1 MNGLQE
7 GASGLMTTRQ
17 TTKGTTFVIFADSG
31 YTETKSPLTTY
42 REEVALRRLL
52 LTRMRTSSPRTD
64 CVTIKRDQA
73 PSRR

>member
-1 MNGLQE
+1 MNGSQD
-7 GASGLMTTRQ
+7 GASGLTITRR
-17 TTKGTTFVIFADSG
+17 TTKGTMFVIFADNG
-31 YTETKSPLTTY
+31 YIKTKSPLTTY

-52 LTRMRTSSPRTD
+52 LTRMRTLSPRTD